1 MEEEPVIACRLGL
14 MIKSTSNEEIG
25 MTSHTPP
32 GWTEPETVSVR
43 PEAVLDHEVVSQFL
57 RGKLP
62 HTAGPLEIVQFAG
75 GHANLTYLIRF
86 GDQEYVLRRPPSG
99 PVAAGAYDMAREYR
113 VLSALWSVFPPASR
127 PYLFC
132 DDVSVLGAPFF
143 VMERRRGL
151 VIHKE
156 MPPAYLNQPPL
167 YRRLSETIVDTLV
180 ALHAVDYKAVG
191 LETLGKPE
199 GFVQRQV
206 NNWLKRWDQAR
217 IFEIPVLDEVGRWL
231 LAHLPHSQ
239 APTLLHNDY
248 KLDNAM
254 VDPNNIA
261 RIVALFD
268 WDQCTLGDP
277 LVDLGLLLNYWTQAD
292 DTPGRQSFAQAPTIL
307 PGFYTRAELVQ
318 RYAAQSGRD
327 VSAIPFYE
335 TFALW
340 KTAIVVMQLFVLYKN
355 GQLQDERLAVFD
367 QRATA
372 LAEAAHEVERH
383 WTH

>member
-1 MEEEPVIACRLGL
+1 
-14 MIKSTSNEEIG
+14 MISN
-25 MTSHTPP
+25 TPP

-43 PEAVLDHEVVSQFL
+43 PEAVLDHAVVKQFL
-57 RGKLP
+57 HGKLP
-62 HTAGPLEIVQFAG
+62 DTSGPLEIVQFAG
-75 GHANLTYLIRF
+75 GHANLTYLLRF
-86 GDQEYVLRRPPSG
+86 GEQEYVLRRPPSG
-99 PVAAGAYDMAREYR
+99 PVATGAYDMAREYR
-113 VLSALWSVFPPASR
+113 VLSALWRVFPPASR

-151 VIHKE
+151 VIHKD
-156 MPPAYLNQPPL
+156 MPPAYLNQPHL
-167 YRRLSETIVDTLV
+167 YRRLSEALVDTL
-180 ALHAVDYKAVG
+180 AAFHAIDYKAVG

-199 GFVQRQV
+199 GFVERQV
-206 NNWLKRWDQAR
+206 SNWLKRWDRAK
-217 IFEIPVLDEVGRWL
+217 IFEIRLLDEVGHWL
-231 LAHLPHSQ
+231 LTNLPTSPP
-239 APTLLHNDY
+239 PTLLHNDY

-254 VDPNNIA
+254 VDPNDIS

-292 DTPGRQSFAQAPTIL
+292 DTPGRQSFAQAPTTL

-318 RYAAQSGRD
+318 RYAVQSGRD
-327 VSAIPFYE
+327 VAAMPFYE

-367 QRATA
+367 QRAVS
-372 LAEAAHEVERH
+372 LAEAAYEVKHRWAH
-383 WTH
+383 

>member
-1 MEEEPVIACRLGL
+1 
-14 MIKSTSNEEIG
+14 

-43 PEAVLDHEVVSQFL
+43 PEAVLDHQVVSQFL
-57 RGKLP
+57 RDKLP
-62 HTAGPLEIVQFAG
+62 NATGPLEIVQFAG

-86 GDQEYVLRRPPSG
+86 GDQEYVLRRPPGG
-99 PVAAGAYDMAREYR
+99 PVAAGAYDMAREHR

-132 DDVSVLGAPFF
+132 DDVRVLGAPFF

-151 VIHKE
+151 VIHTE
-156 MPPAYLNQPPL
+156 MPPAYLNQPHL
-167 YRRLSETIVDTLV
+167 YRRLSEAIVDTL
-180 ALHAVDYKAVG
+180 AMLHAIDYKAVG

-199 GFVQRQV
+199 GFVERQV
-206 NNWLKRWDQAR
+206 NNWLKRWNHAK
-217 IFEIPVLDEVGRWL
+217 IFEIPLLDEVGRWL
-231 LAHLPHSQ
+231 LTHLPHAQ

-254 VDPNNIA
+254 VDPKDIA

-292 DTPGRQSFAQAPTIL
+292 DTPGRQSFAQAPTTL
-307 PGFYTRAELVQ
+307 PGFYTRADLVQ
-318 RYAAQSGRD
+318 RYATQSGRD
-327 VSAIPFYE
+327 VSMIPFYE

-367 QRATA
+367 QRAIA
-372 LAEAAHEVERH
+372 LAEAAHEVERN

>member
-1 MEEEPVIACRLGL
+1 MR
-14 MIKSTSNEEIG
+14 
-25 MTSHTPP
+25 SHIPP

-62 HTAGPLEIVQFAG
+62 NTTGPLEIVQFAG

-86 GDQEYVLRRPPSG
+86 GDQEYVLRRPPGG

-113 VLSALWSVFPPASR
+113 VLSALWQVFPPASR

-156 MPPAYLNQPPL
+156 MPPAYLNQPHQ
-167 YRRLSETIVDTLV
+167 YQRLSETIVDTLV

-206 NNWLKRWDQAR
+206 NNWLKRWRQAR
-217 IFEIPVLDEVGRWL
+217 IFEIPVLDEVGSWL

-239 APTLLHNDY
+239 EPTLLHNDY

-254 VDPNNIA
+254 VDPTDIA

-277 LVDLGLLLNYWTQAD
+277 LVDLGLLLNYWTQTD
-292 DTPGRQSFAQAPTIL
+292 DTPDRQSFAQAPTTL
-307 PGFYTRAELVQ
+307 PGFYTRK
-318 RYAAQSGRD
+318 
-327 VSAIPFYE
+327 I
-335 TFALW
+335 
-340 KTAIVVMQLFVLYKN
+340 
-355 GQLQDERLAVFD
+355 
-367 QRATA
+367 
-372 LAEAAHEVERH
+372 
-383 WTH
+383 